1 MSHVVLTLKF
11 LSSLYEF
18 RRWCSVTPTFIIHG
32 LVNYFIGL
40 EEVMEFLEESFP
52 EVEIAIAHG
61 KVIHCLKWSARS
73 MTTSLSMGKIQ
84 NYKAPNHYVRTDT
97 IKNKF

>member
-1 MSHVVLTLKF
+1 M
-11 LSSLYEF
+11 
-18 RRWCSVTPTFIIHG
+18 PTFIIHG